1 MNLGEKSIGKLLID
15 YSIPAIIGTMIFAA
29 YNIVDRIFIGRY
41 VGTLALSGV
50 SVTFPVFTIIVAFG
64 MLIGMGASSLISI
77 QLGKKDKEQAENILS
92 NAVTLFIVIAIIMS
106 ILSFI
111 FIDQLLYL
119 FGATD
124 KTIDYAHSYAIIIF
138 PFFAINFISFGM
150 NNIIRSEGNPK
161 IAMKTSLIGGVL
173 NLILDPIFILYF
185 DMGVKGA
192 ALATVISNI
201 ISASWVI
208 YHFTKSP
215 KRVLTLSVKK
225 MRLKMDVVLKI
236 LAIGVSPFLMQIAA
250 SLVGVVSN
258 RTLLEYGG
266 EVAIA
271 AMGVIHS
278 VASIIFL
285 PILGVNQGCRPIIG
299 YNYGAK
305 NYSRVQE
312 TLKLTIIIAT
322 GIAVLGF
329 ILIMGF
335 PNFMISLFSKG
346 DKELISIGTEGMRLF
361 FLFIFLIGFQNIG
374 AIYFLAIGNAKI
386 STLLNLLRQVILF
399 IPFMIIFPIF
409 MGLKGV
415 WIAGSASDF
424 GAFLITY
431 FFINKERKRLSYLSK
446 RSI

>member
-1 MNLGEKSIGKLLID
+1 MSLGEKSIGKLLIE
-15 YSIPAIIGTMIFAA
+15 YSIPAIVGTMVFAA
-29 YNIVDRIFIGRY
+29 YNIVDRVFIGRY

-64 MLIGMGASSLISI
+64 MLVGMGASSLISI
-77 QLGKKDKEQAENILS
+77 HLGQKDKEQAENILS
-92 NAVTLFIVIAIIMS
+92 NAVTLFIFIAILMS

-111 FIDQLLYL
+111 FIDELLYL
-119 FGATD
+119 FGATE
-124 KTIDYAHSYAIIIF
+124 KTIGYAHDYAIIIF

-161 IAMKTSLIGGVL
+161 IAMKTSLIGGLL

-185 DMGVKGA
+185 DMGVQGA
-192 ALATVISNI
+192 AIATVISNI
-201 ISASWVI
+201 VSASWVI
-208 YHFTKSP
+208 YHFTKSS
-215 KRVLTLSVKK
+215 KRVLTLSIKK
-225 MRLKMDVVLKI
+225 MRLKFNIVLNI
-236 LAIGVSPFLMQIAA
+236 LSIGISPFLMQIAA
-250 SLVGVVSN
+250 SLVGVISN

-278 VASIIFL
+278 ISSIIFL

-299 YNYGAK
+299 FNYGAK
-305 NYSRVQE
+305 KYLRVLE
-312 TLKLTIIIAT
+312 ALKLTIIVAT
-322 GIAVLGF
+322 GIAFFGF

-335 PNFMISLFSKG
+335 PNLFVSLFSKG
-346 DKELISIGTEGMRLF
+346 DKELILIGTEGMRLF

-386 STLLNLLRQVILF
+386 STILNLLRQVILF
-399 IPFMIIFPIF
+399 IPFLIIFPIF

-431 FFINKERKRLSYLSK
+431 FFLQKERKRLIILSEK
-446 RSI
+446 IE